1 MSRGNFPFQDFW
13 KALGH
18 FSLVRFICLILT
30 FNSENFM
37 LPLPNSFNGVV
48 GGFFG
53 WLVWDSTPP
62 TPPPEF
68 QGGKKVHARKW
79 HEQQIIRRINI
90 SELSD
95 EIWKWSLQCKA
106 ALNLVCTI
114 LDTSFAYVAP
124 TCVYTNKTKKNH
136 GANEFGFLYLLSPE
150 YSCLSQA
157 VVKNL
162 SNYLTSF
169 HFVTPEVSTLDVTWF
184 TATFMLLVIP

>member
-1 MSRGNFPFQDFW
+1 MSWGNFLFQDFW

-37 LPLPNSFNGVV
+37 LPLPHSFNGVI

-62 TPPPEF
+62 PPPPEF
-68 QGGKKVHARKW
+68 QGKKKVHARKW
-79 HEQQIIRRINI
+79 HGQQIIRRINI

-95 EIWKWSLQCKA
+95 EIWKWSLQLKA

-114 LDTSFAYVAP
+114 LDISFAYMAP
-124 TCVYTNKTKKNH
+124 ICVYTNKTKKIMGLMNLGSCNFCH
-136 GANEFGFLYLLSPE
+136 QSIPAFQKQLS
-150 YSCLSQA
+150 
-157 VVKNL
+157 K
-162 SNYLTSF
+162 
-169 HFVTPEVSTLDVTWF
+169 
-184 TATFMLLVIP
+184 I